1 MKRRSELDDI
11 RACAFLLIFL
21 FHFNQML
28 NTYQI
33 DTIPLFLRTNGWTLG
48 SLGVG
53 LFLMLSGYVLPNSFE
68 RGGLKLTTFYK
79 KRFFAIFPL
88 FYACYFIA
96 YLWIDLPAGHFFAK
110 NQIWSILGFD
120 GFLTMRGFNTSYRI
134 GEWYLGVIL
143 IYYLLFPFLSKAIK
157 KAPLITGLFIATAH
171 ILFIVFYP
179 FSYSSEITVL
189 GLIPEFVI
197 GIYLAFYVK
206 EIRLPAV
213 VAALFVFI
221 IMSVWDYPGYALHS
235 NLIAVVALFLA
246 FALPWK
252 NGIPH
257 SLSAC
262 RFPGVGKTFSTLAKY
277 SFTMFLLHHIIQE
290 RMLSSYAGRN
300 ICFSWYKYFAYL
312 IFCFLITFLLSYLV
326 QNGVETI
333 MKALRGW
340 FAKKFT
346 KEKANDDQTSI
357 NT

>member
-179 FSYSSEITVL
+179 FS
-189 GLIPEFVI
+189 
-197 GIYLAFYVK
+197 LARSFPKV
-206 EIRLPAV
+206 
-213 VAALFVFI
+213 
-221 IMSVWDYPGYALHS
+221 MS
-235 NLIAVVALFLA
+235 
-246 FALPWK
+246 
-252 NGIPH
+252 
-257 SLSAC
+257 
-262 RFPGVGKTFSTLAKY
+262 
-277 SFTMFLLHHIIQE
+277 
-290 RMLSSYAGRN
+290 
-300 ICFSWYKYFAYL
+300 
-312 IFCFLITFLLSYLV
+312 LLS
-326 QNGVETI
+326 E
-333 MKALRGW
+333 
-340 FAKKFT
+340 
-346 KEKANDDQTSI
+346 SI
-357 NT
+357 